1 MNSPDSEDFTRIF
14 DQIVVEEFTEIV
26 VHCLFQKAY
35 EDRTVLNHIM
45 RLVLLDSKA
54 RKKK

>member
-26 VHCLFQKAY
+26 VHCLFK
-35 EDRTVLNHIM
+35 RTVLNHIM